1 MAAKRN
7 QNRNPDRVKLRA
19 RVSSKTKAAKTGD
32 GRWWSAPE
40 AHRGQSLWDTVE
52 VLDKYNGARHMRD
65 ALYVALYENEL
76 PHWLHAGGSST
87 ASPANPVTFGMGE
100 GSGFKATFNLIK
112 SVTDTV
118 AALLSK
124 NLAEVRV
131 LTSGGTWR
139 QQQRSKKLT
148 KYLAG
153 AFDSMDYH
161 AHRGRAFIDGCL
173 TQKGAVK
180 FWADKSRA
188 KVDCERI
195 APHTL
200 IWNALDGDSPKNLY
214 QKEPQ
219 TRETLTSLFPEHA
232 DAIEKAEPA
241 LNPLNPA
248 YRRASG
254 LSEHADMVDVVE
266 GWHLPSG
273 LDADGKPKGGRH
285 VMMIEGTVLLD
296 ETWEH
301 DFFPFA
307 TYVWDD
313 AYQGFGGKP
322 LADIVYPYQRR
333 LGRMMR
339 TIQRAQDL
347 ACVPR
352 VFREKGSEVIGD
364 QLTDEI
370 GGVVDYVG
378 TPPTIAAASAMPAE
392 YYDFFWKLK
401 EEAFAEAGISL
412 LQSRGEKPS
421 GLDSEPS
428 LREYNDITNT
438 RQVTKGQRLE
448 AMDKQAAAIIIA
460 LSRDLYEDDHK
471 LEVLA
476 PGTKFLEQI
485 QWSEVDMEE
494 DTYTLR
500 SFAVS
505 ALPTHAVGRIQT
517 VTELIKAGIV
527 PQDEAAGLL
536 GFPDLEKVTTLMNAN
551 KDLAMMQVDS
561 ALYEGEYIAVEPYQ
575 DTELLVTL
583 ATKEL
588 LFSKQMRG
596 VPRKNTDYLLRL
608 ISDGAEW
615 TKRKTT
621 APAPVAAPP
630 PAPGMPAPPQQA
642 LLPAAQM
649 APNIPEA
656 AALPAPALP
665 TTSPAG
671 ILG

>member
-1 MAAKRN
+1 MA
-7 QNRNPDRVKLRA
+7 RNPARTKLRA
-19 RVSSKTKAAKTGD
+19 RVSSKSTEKGGD
-32 GRWWSAPE
+32 GRWWAAPE
-40 AHRGQSLWDTVE
+40 GEKRGAALWETVE

-76 PHWLHAGGSST
+76 PHWLWAGGT
-87 ASPANPVTFGMGE
+87 ALASPANPAGLALGE

-131 LTSGGTWR
+131 LTSGGTWK
-139 QQQRSKKLT
+139 QQQRSKLLT
-148 KYLAG
+148 KYIAG
-153 AFDSMDYH
+153 AFDAMDYH
-161 AHRGRAFIDGCL
+161 QHRQRAFIDGCL
-173 TQKGAVK
+173 TRKGAVK
-180 FWADKSRA
+180 FWADKARA
-188 KVDCERI
+188 KVMCERV

-200 IWNALDGDSPKNLY
+200 IWNELEGDSPQNLY
-214 QKEPQ
+214 QKMPQ
-219 TRETLTSLFPEHA
+219 PRELLASEFPEHSEAIAKA
-232 DAIEKAEPA
+232 DAAR
-241 LNPLNPA
+241 NPLNPA
-248 YRRASG
+248 YRRTSG
-254 LSEHADMVDVVE
+254 LGEHADMVDVVE
-266 GWHLPSG
+266 GWHLAAG
-273 LDADGKPKGGRH
+273 LDEDGKPKGGRH
-285 VMMIEGTVLLD
+285 VVMIEGTVLLD
-296 ETWEH
+296 EEHTH

-313 AYQGFGGKP
+313 AYQGWGGRP

-347 ACVPR
+347 ACIPR
-352 VFREKGSEVIGD
+352 IFREKGSEVVGD
-364 QLTDEI
+364 HITNEV
-370 GGVVDYVG
+370 GGIVDYVG
-378 TPPTIAAASAMPAE
+378 TPPTIAAWTSMPPE
-392 YYDFFWKLK
+392 YYEFFWQLK
-401 EEAFAEAGISL
+401 EEAFADAGISL

-448 AMDKQAAAIIIA
+448 TMDKQAARIMIA
-460 LSRDLYEDDHK
+460 LSRDLYEDQPK
-471 LEVLA
+471 LQVLA
-476 PGTKFLEQI
+476 PGTKFLQQI
-485 QWSEVDMEE
+485 TWREVDMEE

-527 PQDEAAGLL
+527 PQEEAAGLL

-551 KDLAMMQVDS
+551 RDLAMMQVDA
-561 ALYEGEYIAVEPYQ
+561 ALYEGEYIAPEPYQ

-588 LFSKQMRG
+588 LFSKQLKD
-596 VPRKNTDYLLRL
+596 VPRKHTDFLLRL
-608 ISDGAEW
+608 ISEGNLL
-615 TKRKTT
+615 TKRKTQPLPQ
-621 APAPVAAPP
+621 AGAPVPGGMLSPP
-630 PAPGMPAPPQQA
+630 SAMPAPPPGVV
-642 LLPAAQM
+642 PAAQM
-649 APNIPEA
+649 APNVPEA
-656 AALPAPALP
+656 AALPSPALP
-665 TTSPAG
+665 TVAPAG
-671 ILG
+671 IIG